1 MAVRKSMPVTIP
13 ATDVHRKFSELVR
26 RAFSGGEHFIVEKEG
41 LPVVV
46 IMSMV
51 EYQELMQEREQH
63 EQDKQRRL
71 KQFEEAARAI
81 GREVD
86 ENGLSEEE
94 MMEKVDQVRQG
105 IQDEHYGKPRRTGDK
120 TSRPD

>member
-13 ATDVHRKFSELVR
+13 ATDVHRKFSELIR

-51 EYQELMQEREQH
+51 EYQELMQERERN
-63 EQDKQRRL
+63 EEDKQRRL
-71 KQFEEAARAI
+71 KQFQEAARAI
-81 GREVD
+81 GEAV
-86 ENGLSEEE
+86 EQSGLSEEE
-94 MMEKVDQVRQG
+94 IMEHLEETKQQVYQK
-105 IQDEHYGKPRRTGDK
+105 HYGRTNK
-120 TSRPD
+120 RA